1 VRSQGSNVFSLV
13 VLCERSRQAVWQPP
27 AEQDVN
33 AHFASTLATLSDCD
47 EAEAT
52 LHRSYLII
60 SHTIEDTT
68 NALLAVQPQV

>member
-1 VRSQGSNVFSLV
+1 VRSQGSNVSPV

-33 AHFASTLATLSDCD
+33 AHCQQLATLSDCD